1 MRALDNTYFSQTFF
15 GGKKSFQYIYIF
27 ESLSRFHAFTYS
39 IRKKTLI
46 LFQYCP
52 WKNTKLPI

>member
-52 WKNTKLPI
+52 